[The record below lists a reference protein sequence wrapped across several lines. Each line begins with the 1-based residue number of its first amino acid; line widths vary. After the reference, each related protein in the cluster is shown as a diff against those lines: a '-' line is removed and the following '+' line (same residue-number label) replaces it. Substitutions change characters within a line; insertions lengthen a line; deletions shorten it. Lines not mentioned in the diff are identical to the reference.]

1 MIEFAYDEERAH
13 NAILWFL
20 KRHGQLD
27 RLKLIKLVALAD
39 LMHLTKYGRPIAGG
53 RYFAMQHGL
62 VGSELYD
69 ELKIGMAGTTN
80 VSDRFVRAVSEPDE
94 EYLSETDLEVLEAI
108 ETKYGA
114 WDAFRLADETH
125 VPAWRKNWRGDAGGR
140 KSYQVPYEDLLQG
153 LADENVVALVE
164 DAQDAERVLG

>member
-20 KRHGQLD
+20 KRHGHLD
-27 RLKLIKLVALAD
+27 RLKLIKLIALAD
-39 LMHLTKYGRPIAGG
+39 LEHLTKYGRPIAGG
-53 RYFAMQHGL
+53 QYFAMVHGL

-69 ELKIGMAGTTN
+69 ELKMGMTGTKN
-80 VSDRFVRAVSEPDE
+80 VSDHLVKAMADPDE

-108 ETKYGA
+108 EAKYGS

-125 VPAWRKNWRGDAGGR
+125 IDAWRKNWKGEAGGR
-140 KSYQVPYEDLLQG
+140 LSYQVPYEDLLQECT
-153 LADENVVALVE
+153 DKNVIALVE
-164 DAQDAERVLG
+164 DAQNAERVLG